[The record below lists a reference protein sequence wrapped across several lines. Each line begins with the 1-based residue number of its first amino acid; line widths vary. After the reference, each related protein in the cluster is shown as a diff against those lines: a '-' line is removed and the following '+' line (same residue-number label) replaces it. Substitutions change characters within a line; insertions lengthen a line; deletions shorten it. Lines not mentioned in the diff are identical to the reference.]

1 VNESRPTVAEIFRQH
16 EPEFLQRWGHTLSD
30 RQRQTLRDLGACRTA
45 ALGAHLHQCADC
57 QREVIVYN
65 SCLNRHCP
73 QCGSRARDRWLAAR
87 SEELLPVP
95 YSHVV
100 FTLPHELIPLA
111 RQNPRVVY
119 NLLFRAASQTLLTIA
134 ADPKRLG
141 ARLGFLAVL
150 HTWDQKL
157 LAHPHLHCLVPAG
170 GLAFDQSRWIPLRH
184 PRFFLPAKVLAA
196 KFRGRFL
203 A

>member
-1 VNESRPTVAEIFRQH
+1 VSESRLTVAEVFRQH
-16 EPEFLQRWGHTLSD
+16 EQEFVQRWGHTLSD

-45 ALGAHLHQCADC
+45 ALGAHVHRCADGP
-57 QREVIVYN
+57 REVIVYH

-87 SEELLPVP
+87 AEEWLPVP

-119 NLLFRAASQTLLTIA
+119 NLLFRAVSPTLLTIA
-134 ADPKRLG
+134 AAPRHLG

-150 HTWDQKL
+150 PTWNQNCWL
-157 LAHPHLHCLVPAG
+157 IRTSMV
-170 GLAFDQSRWIPLRH
+170 
-184 PRFFLPAKVLAA
+184 
-196 KFRGRFL
+196 
-203 A
+203 

>member
-1 VNESRPTVAEIFRQH
+1 MSPPRPTVAAVFRQH
-16 EPEFLQRWGHTLSD
+16 EEEFLQHWGHTLSD
-30 RQRQTLRDLGACRTA
+30 RQRQTLRDSGACRTA
-45 ALGAHLHQCADC
+45 ALGAHLHQCTDC

-87 SEELLPVP
+87 AEELLPAP

-100 FTLPHELIPLA
+100 FTLPHEWIPLA
-111 RQNPRVVY
+111 RQNPRVIY
-119 NLLFRAASQTLLTIA
+119 NLLFRAACQTLLTIA
-134 ADPKRLG
+134 ADPKHLG

-157 LAHPHLHCLVPAG
+157 PAHPHLHC
-170 GLAFDQSRWIPLRH
+170 Q
-184 PRFFLPAKVLAA
+184 AA
-196 KFRGRFL
+196 RGRPGL
-203 A
+203 

>member
-1 VNESRPTVAEIFRQH
+1 VKPPGPTVAEVFRQH
-16 EPEFLQRWGHTLSD
+16 EQEFLARWGHTLSD
-30 RQRQTLRDLGACRTA
+30 RQRQTLRDLGTCRTA
-45 ALGAHLHQCADC
+45 ALGAHLHQCTDC
-57 QREVIVYN
+57 RREVIVYN

-73 QCGSRARDRWLAAR
+73 QCGSRARDHWLEKHV
-87 SEELLPVP
+87 EELLPVP

-100 FTLPHELIPLA
+100 VTLPHELIPLA

-141 ARLGFLAVL
+141 ARIGFLAVL

-157 LAHPHLHCLVPAG
+157 LLNPH
-170 GLAFDQSRWIPLRH
+170 S
-184 PRFFLPAKVLAA
+184 
-196 KFRGRFL
+196 
-203 A
+203 